1 MNAPIT
7 LSQLEALNT
16 ALESHRSTAAV
27 VPVQS
32 SSLLANMAIRS
43 QTPETPAEVNR
54 LISALEHLSPAVG
67 RGNGSFFDSS
77 GQPVTDNWLA
87 VVWAIAGLEWQS
99 GKQIAHEWSTRCP
112 SRFDEAGFEKAWSDY
127 DPSYPNPVG
136 IGSLYK
142 RAKEVG
148 WSEQVATVQTLQ
160 ASKQYTLSTAQQL
173 ALFPPLVWAIKRVLP
188 QQGVAAIYGPSGSG
202 KSFLALDLGLAI
214 AEGSSWFGR
223 RVCDMPVVYVG
234 LEGEAGITNRVQA
247 WTMEHQRNVPD
258 IFRFLLGQSFHLDD
272 DSNVC
277 ALAAVIP
284 KGAVIIIDTLNRAAP
299 TADENSSQDMGRILE
314 GAKSLQAL
322 TEGLV
327 LIVHHTGKDASRG
340 ARGHSSFFAALDAA
354 IEVRRDTS
362 TGQRSWSIA
371 KAKDGEDGIQHFFD
385 LKQIHLG
392 VDADGDAIT
401 SCVVQQAFGPSAK
414 PKPPSG
420 AREKQVMSTLHH
432 CLAQPKDK
440 GRAGAASHKPCVRED
455 EVVNAVAGALD
466 SPNVSK
472 SQNVTRGR
480 IDKLVSEY
488 HICRGID
495 KGETWLWLPD

>member
-1 MNAPIT
+1 M
-7 LSQLEALNT
+7 
-16 ALESHRSTAAV
+16 
-27 VPVQS
+27 
-32 SSLLANMAIRS
+32 
-43 QTPETPAEVNR
+43 
-54 LISALEHLSPAVG
+54 SALEYLSPDVG
-67 RGNGSFFDSS
+67 RGNGSFFDAN
-77 GQPVTDNWLA
+77 GYVLTDNWLA
-87 VVWAIAGLEWQS
+87 VVWAIAGLQWQS

-127 DPSYPNPVG
+127 DPAHPNPVG

-142 RAKEVG
+142 RAKELG

-160 ASKQYTLSTAQQL
+160 PSKQYTLSTAQQL
-173 ALFPPLVWAIKRVLP
+173 ALFPPLAWAIKRVLP

-214 AEGSSWFGR
+214 AEGSRWFGN

-247 WTMEHQRNVPD
+247 WTTEHQRNVPD
-258 IFRFLLGQSFHLDD
+258 TFRFLLGQSFYLDD
-272 DSNVC
+272 ASNVC
-277 ALAAVIP
+277 ALAEVMP
-284 KGAVIIIDTLNRAAP
+284 KGGVIIIDTLNRAAP

-322 TEGLV
+322 TEGLI

-354 IEVRRDTS
+354 IEVRRDAS

-420 AREKQVMSTLHH
+420 AREKQVMSTLHY

-455 EVVNAVAGALD
+455 EVVNTVAGALN

-472 SQNVTRGR
+472 SENVTRGR
-480 IDKLVSEY
+480 IDKLVSEN

>member
-7 LSQLEALNT
+7 VTQLKALSEALNNCSNDT
-16 ALESHRSTAAV
+16 PSPRHRHLISNLAV
-27 VPVQS
+27 
-32 SSLLANMAIRS
+32 RS
-43 QTPETPAEVNR
+43 PTPETPAEVNR
-54 LISALEHLSPAVG
+54 LMSALEYLSPDVG
-67 RGNGSFFDSS
+67 RGNGSFFDAN
-77 GQPVTDNWLA
+77 GYVVTDNWLA
-87 VVWAIAGLEWQS
+87 VVWAIAGLEWPS
-99 GKQIAHEWSTRCP
+99 GKKIAHEWSTRCP

-127 DPSYPNPVG
+127 DPSHPNPVG

-142 RAKEVG
+142 LAKELG

-160 ASKQYTLSTAQQL
+160 PSKQYTLSTAQQL
-173 ALFPPLVWAIKRVLP
+173 ALFPPLAWAIKRVLP

-214 AEGSSWFGR
+214 AEGSRWFGN
-223 RVCDMPVVYVG
+223 RVCDLPVVYVG
-234 LEGEAGITNRVQA
+234 LEGESGVTNRVQA

-258 IFRFLLGQSFHLDD
+258 TFRFLLGQSFHLDD

-322 TEGLV
+322 TEGLI

-354 IEVRRDTS
+354 IEVRRDAS
-362 TGQRSWSIA
+362 TRQRSWSIA

-385 LKQIHLG
+385 LKPIHLG
-392 VDADGDAIT
+392 VDSENDSIS
-401 SCVVQQAFGPSAK
+401 SCVVEQVFGPSTK
-414 PKPPSG
+414 PKLPSG

-480 IDKLVSEY
+480 IDKLVSENY
-488 HICRGID
+488 ICRGID
-495 KGETWLWLPD
+495 KGEAWLWLPD